1 MSEIIKKEDGTIVKQ
16 EVSEQVLTVERFQM
30 ELQMLSQEMKN
41 LETRQA
47 NLIDIISK
55 FQEASKA

>member
-1 MSEIIKKEDGTIVKQ
+1 MSKIIKKEDGTIVKQ

-30 ELQMLSQEMKN
+30 ELQMLSQEMKH
-41 LETRQA
+41 LEARQA

-55 FQEASKA
+55 LQEASKA

>member
-30 ELQMLSQEMKN
+30 ELQMLSQEMKH
-41 LETRQA
+41 LEARQA

>member
-47 NLIDIISK
+47 NLIDIITK

>member
-1 MSEIIKKEDGTIVKQ
+1 MSKIIKKEDGTIVKQ
-16 EVSEQVLTVERFQM
+16 EVLEQVLTVERFQM
-30 ELQMLSQEMKN
+30 ELQMLSQEMKH
-41 LETRQA
+41 LEVRQA

>member
-16 EVSEQVLTVERFQM
+16 EVSEQILTVERFQM
-30 ELQMLSQEMKN
+30 ELQMLSHEMKN

-47 NLIDIISK
+47 GLIDIISK
-55 FQEASKA
+55 FQEVSKG

>member
-30 ELQMLSQEMKN
+30 ELQMLSHEMKN

-47 NLIDIISK
+47 GLIDIISK
-55 FQEASKA
+55 FQEVSKG

>member
-47 NLIDIISK
+47 GLIDIISK
-55 FQEASKA
+55 FQEASKG

>member
-16 EVSEQVLTVERFQM
+16 EVSEQVLTLGRFQM

-41 LETRQA
+41 LETRQT

-55 FQEASKA
+55 FQEASKG